1 MAGKLRSFCGTKG
14 IPLRRRRFT
23 LNNPIRTGYVFTGWT
38 GSNGTTPQ
46 TTVTIIPNKN
56 KLETLSY
63 TANWTSAEK
72 YTPTLKMEGG
82 ASLVVGMATED
93 AIARI
98 GEGVPNFGAANF
110 KSVDLDGKP
119 IDTKFY
125 QVRNGSIILTIEKA
139 FLNTLSVGEHALN
152 VQLMGEGYEGQTVG
166 FRADC
171 GIARAGCF
179 PPAEDR
185 R

>member
-1 MAGKLRSFCGTKG
+1 M
-14 IPLRRRRFT
+14 
-23 LNNPIRTGYVFTGWT
+23 
-38 GSNGTTPQ
+38 
-46 TTVTIIPNKN
+46 
-56 KLETLSY
+56 
-63 TANWTSAEK
+63 
-72 YTPTLKMEGG
+72 
-82 ASLVVGMATED
+82 
-93 AIARI
+93 
-98 GEGVPNFGAANF
+98 PNFGAANF